1 MRLHGCSVTGPR
13 QRLRGAAVAAALLF
27 AASAGT
33 LFGASAARAADRAFL
48 AFGAGVFDVNDDQK
62 SAEFHVEIRTDYD
75 LWIFNPIAGFIVNT
89 DLAAYGY
96 AGLQTDI
103 FFGRRIV
110 LTPSLSVGW
119 YERGDS
125 KDLGHNIE
133 FRSAVELAYRFDNR
147 SRLGIQ
153 FYHLS
158 NASLADENP
167 GTEVLAITWA
177 RPFGGP

>member
-1 MRLHGCSVTGPR
+1 MRR
-13 QRLRGAAVAAALLF
+13 ARGSRAFGIAAFL
-27 AASAGT
+27 
-33 LFGASAARAADRAFL
+33 GASFVGAVGLGLGAPAARAADRAFMS
-48 AFGAGVFDVNDDQK
+48 FGGGWFDFNDNQQ
-62 SAEFHVEIRTDYD
+62 SVELHAEVRTDYD
-75 LWIFNPIAGFIVNT
+75 LWIFNPIAGMIVNT

-103 FFGRRIV
+103 FFGTRIV
-110 LTPSLSVGW
+110 LTPSFSVGW

-153 FYHLS
+153 IYHMS
-158 NASLADENP
+158 NARLADENP
-167 GTEVLAITWA
+167 GTEVIALTWS